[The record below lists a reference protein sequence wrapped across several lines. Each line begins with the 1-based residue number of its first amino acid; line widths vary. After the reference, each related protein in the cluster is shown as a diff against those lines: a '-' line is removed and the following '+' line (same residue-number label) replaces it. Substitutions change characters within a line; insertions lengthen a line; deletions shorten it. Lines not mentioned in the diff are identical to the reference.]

1 MLLSRRYLQPLV
13 AVCLFAFISTL
24 QADTLLDIDDAW
36 VAEAPPVAPVMGGYM
51 KIENQTNKPISITR
65 ASCPDFETVEIHEM
79 SMSGGM
85 MKMREIEKLNVPAGG
100 KVELKPGGYHLM
112 LIKPKQAFKIG
123 DTMTV
128 TLHMADGKSQAVKMI
143 VKERKSSD
151 DHQHHHH

>member
-13 AVCLFAFISTL
+13 ALCFIAVVSAPH
-24 QADTLLDIDDAW
+24 ADEILDIDDAW

-51 KIENQTNKPISITR
+51 KIENETNKPISITR

-85 MKMREIEKLNVPAGG
+85 MKMREIESLDVPAGG

-112 LIKPKQAFKIG
+112 LIKPKQAFKKG
-123 DTMTV
+123 DTLTV
-128 TLHMADGKSQAVKMI
+128 TLHTADGQSQAVKME

-151 DHQHHHH
+151 AHQHHH

>member
-1 MLLSRRYLQPLV
+1 MLIPPRYLQPLV
-13 AVCLFAFISTL
+13 ALCFLMFTPVL
-24 QADTLLDIDDAW
+24 QADEILDIDDAW

-51 KIENQTNKPISITR
+51 KIENETAKAISITR
-65 ASCPDFETVEIHEM
+65 AACPDFETVEIHEM

-85 MKMREIEKLNVPAGG
+85 MKMREIEQLVVPANG

-112 LIKPKQAFKIG
+112 LIKPKKPFKRG
-123 DTMTV
+123 DTLTV
-128 TLHMADGKSQAVKMI
+128 TLHTADGYSQAVKME

>member
-13 AVCLFAFISTL
+13 ALCCFAFIPAL
-24 QADTLLDIDDAW
+24 QADEVLDIDDAW

-51 KIENQTNKPISITR
+51 KIENETDKPISIIR

-85 MKMREIEKLNVPAGG
+85 MKMREIEKLVVPADG

-112 LIKPKQAFKIG
+112 LIKPKQPFKKG
-123 DTMTV
+123 DSMTV
-128 TLHMADGKSQAVKMI
+128 TLHMADGKSQAVKMK
-143 VKERKSSD
+143 VKERPASD
-151 DHQHHHH
+151 DHQHHH

>member
-1 MLLSRRYLQPLV
+1 MLFSRRYLQPLV
-13 AVCLFAFISTL
+13 ALCILFFMSAL
-24 QADTLLDIDDAW
+24 QADEVLDIDDAW

-51 KIENQTNKPISITR
+51 KIENETSKPVSITR

-85 MKMREIEKLNVPAGG
+85 MKMREIEKLVVPANG

-112 LIKPKQAFKIG
+112 LIKPKQPFKKG
-123 DTMTV
+123 DSLTV
-128 TLHMADGKSQAVKMI
+128 TLHMADGKSQAVKMK
-143 VKERKSSD
+143 VKERKTSD

>member
-1 MLLSRRYLQPLV
+1 MLLSRHYLSLV
-13 AVCLFAFISTL
+13 ALCFFAFIPVL
-24 QADTLLDIDDAW
+24 QADEILDIDDAW

-51 KIENQTNKPISITR
+51 KIENETDKLISITR

-85 MKMREIEKLNVPAGG
+85 MKMREIEKLDIPAGG

-112 LIKPKQAFKIG
+112 LIKPKQPFKKG
-123 DTMTV
+123 DSLTV
-128 TLHMADGKSQAVKMI
+128 TLHTTDGQSQAVKMK
-143 VKERKSSD
+143 VKERKASD

>member
-13 AVCLFAFISTL
+13 ALCFLVFVSAL
-24 QADTLLDIDDAW
+24 QADEVLDIDDPW

-51 KIENQTNKPISITR
+51 KIENETDKPISITR

-85 MKMREIEKLNVPAGG
+85 MKMREIEKLVVPADG

-112 LIKPKQAFKIG
+112 LIKPKQPFKKG
-123 DTMTV
+123 DTLTV
-128 TLHMADGKSQAVKMI
+128 TLHMADGKSQAVKMK
-143 VKERKSSD
+143 VKERKASD
-151 DHQHHHH
+151 NHQHHHH

>member
-1 MLLSRRYLQPLV
+1 MLLSRHYLPLV
-13 AVCLFAFISTL
+13 ALCLFAFIPVL
-24 QADTLLDIDDAW
+24 QADEILDIDDAW

-51 KIENQTNKPISITR
+51 KIENETDKLISITR

-85 MKMREIEKLNVPAGG
+85 MKMREIEKLDVPAGG

-112 LIKPKQAFKIG
+112 LIKPKKPFKKG
-123 DTMTV
+123 DSLTV
-128 TLHMADGKSQAVKMI
+128 TLHTADGQSQTVKMK
-143 VKERKSSD
+143 VKERKASD

>member
-1 MLLSRRYLQPLV
+1 MLLSRRYLQPLL
-13 AVCLFAFISTL
+13 ALCLASFVSVL
-24 QADTLLDIDDAW
+24 QADEVLDIDDAW

-51 KIENQTNKPISITR
+51 KIENETDKLISITR

-85 MKMREIEKLNVPAGG
+85 MKMREIEKLDVPAGG

-112 LIKPKQAFKIG
+112 LIKPRQPFKKG
-123 DTMTV
+123 DTLTV
-128 TLHMADGKSQAVKMI
+128 TLHTADGKSQAVKMK
-143 VKERKSSD
+143 VKERKASD